1 MIHTDKIMKIGS
13 YELDSF
19 VDVSSLYYFDFGD
32 YLYYFD
38 FGDAYT
44 QSSLYRTRGS
54 SNAILLVVHIC
65 IIINWNNKMLVHCD
79 AAERLV
85 LIVNVVAAYSAF
97 GFTRHAVNL
106 QFIIVIILSLV
117 KNWLYAWNLMLKR
130 MWKIMMSVSKV
141 LSPSPDGLPRS
152 HVLLSRVEPRSTNY
166 CKRVE
171 ELGQFSAYPLCS
183 FWQNCIMI
191 RE

>member
-1 MIHTDKIMKIGS
+1 MKIGS

-85 LIVNVVAAYSAF
+85 LIVNA
-97 GFTRHAVNL
+97 
-106 QFIIVIILSLV
+106 
-117 KNWLYAWNLMLKR
+117 
-130 MWKIMMSVSKV
+130 
-141 LSPSPDGLPRS
+141 LPRILHLAS
-152 HVLLSRVEPRSTNY
+152 QGMPWIYNLLS
-166 CKRVE
+166 
-171 ELGQFSAYPLCS
+171 
-183 FWQNCIMI
+183 
-191 RE
+191 